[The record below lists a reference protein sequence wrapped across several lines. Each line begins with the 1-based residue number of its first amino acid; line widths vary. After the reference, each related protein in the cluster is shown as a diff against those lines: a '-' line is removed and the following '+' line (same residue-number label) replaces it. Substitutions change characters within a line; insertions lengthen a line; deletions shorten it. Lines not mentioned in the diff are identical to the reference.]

1 MRDLKSPSNLSKQ
14 KKTFHYSVDI
24 SSLGGGEYY
33 MMKETLSCPTFD
45 TLNSWHFEDCNEK
58 KGQIQSFY
66 DNEFDPFS
74 LPKASF
80 LNSISFPIPSYYKI
94 LFMFDRDRTSI
105 QRNTVAH

>member
-1 MRDLKSPSNLSKQ
+1 MNFLPRAHTGTLQKSIRLSTNRYFFRWLMRDLKSPSNLSKQ

-24 SSLGGGEYY
+24 GILGGGEYY
-33 MMKETLSCPTFD
+33 MMKETLLCPTFD

-66 DNEFDPFS
+66 DNEFDPFC

-80 LNSISFPIPSYYKI
+80 LKS
-94 LFMFDRDRTSI
+94 
-105 QRNTVAH
+105 